1 MTLHPAPRY
10 SETDR
15 IREVY
20 QRYDTSRR
28 WQRKRDLSNPGFTQ
42 LQQERWTAIH
52 AILAE
57 RLRYPGSPR
66 VLDIGCGTGA
76 DLVRIAGLLPD
87 AELHGVD
94 LSQARIEAARQAVPG
109 ADLRVQG
116 AEALSFAD
124 RSFQVVVLSTV
135 LSSIL
140 DADTRRRVA
149 AEALRVT
156 SEDGVLLVYDMRLP
170 SPANR
175 NVRAIGKREL
185 RALLPGSRIRAQA
198 ITVLP
203 PIARTVCRVWPR
215 MYRHLARI
223 SPLRSHYLSVVT
235 GEPRISSEPF
245 PSGDENEPSH
255 NQASTRAS

>member
-1 MTLHPAPRY
+1 MTLQPAPRY
-10 SETDR
+10 SETER

-57 RLRYPGSPR
+57 RLRYPVSPR
-66 VLDIGCGTGA
+66 VLDIGCGTGG
-76 DLVRIAGLLPD
+76 DLVRIARLLPD

-116 AEALSFAD
+116 
-124 RSFQVVVLSTV
+124 
-135 LSSIL
+135 
-140 DADTRRRVA
+140 

-185 RALLPGSRIRAQA
+185 RALLPGSRICAQA
-198 ITVLP
+198 IMVLP

-215 MYRHLARI
+215 TYRHLARI

-255 NQASTRAS
+255 NQASPRAS